1 MRNVLKAETLERRF
15 PLLSVENGCIVSKDA
30 DLTVAFEVELPELYT
45 VTADEYEAMHSSW
58 IKAVKVL
65 PEHSVVCKQDWF
77 VKETY
82 RPKTDDGEQSFLTR
96 SYELHFNERPYLNHK
111 CYLFLTKTTR
121 ERSRRKSDFNTL
133 CRGFLLPKEITDK
146 DAAARFLEAVEQFER
161 IMNDSGHIR
170 LRRLETDE
178 ITGTKE
184 RPGLVEKY
192 FSLSLEDETAVLQ
205 DICLKLGRM
214 RIGDKRLCLHTL
226 SDTEDLP
233 GRLSTDMRY
242 ERMSTDRSDCRLS
255 FAAPVGLLLSCN
267 HIYSQY
273 VFIDDAQEILQ
284 MMEKNSRNML
294 SLSKYSRSNAVNQE
308 WTEMYLD
315 EAHTKGVLP
324 VRCHCNVIA
333 WAEDAEEFRRI
344 RNDTGS
350 QLAMME
356 CTPRYNTI
364 DTPVIYWAGIPG
376 NAGDFPSEESFYTF
390 LEQAVC
396 LFAGETNYRSSPSP
410 FGIRLADRQNGI
422 PVHVDISDLPMKRGI
437 ITNRNK
443 FILGPSGSGKSFFT
457 NHLVRQYY
465 EQGAHILLVDTGN
478 SYQGLCRMIH
488 DRTNGKDGIY
498 ITYEEDNPISF
509 NPFYTESGKFD
520 VEKRDSINTLILTL
534 WKREDESPK
543 RSEEVALSGA
553 VNAYIRKISEN
564 RNIRPDFNGFYEFV
578 ADDYRRMIE
587 EKKVREKDFDIDG
600 FLNVL
605 EPFYR
610 GGDYDFLL
618 NSDKELD
625 LTGKRFIVFELDNI
639 SSNKVLLPVVTLI
652 IMETFIA
659 KMRRLKGIRKMILI
673 EECWKALMSANMSEY
688 IKYLFKT
695 VRKYFGEAVVVTQ
708 EVDDIISSPIVKE
721 AIINNSDCKILL
733 DQRKYMNKFEH
744 IQRLLGLTEKEK
756 GQILSINRANHPG
769 RFYREVWIGLGGTCS
784 AVYATEVSE
793 EEYFTFTTE
802 ESEKLEVQRIAGGP
816 EGSLEGAIRR
826 LAEKKREEQ
835 KQVSNPK

>member
-205 DICLKLGRM
+205 DICLKPGRM

-294 SLSKYSRSNAVNQE
+294 SLSKYSRSNAINQE

-396 LFAGETNYRSSPSP
+396 LFAGETNYKSSPSP

-564 RNIRPDFNGFYEFV
+564 RNIRSDFNGFYEFV

-756 GQILSINRANHPG
+756 GQILSINQANHPG

>member
-1 MRNVLKAETLERRF
+1 MRNVLKAETLERKF

-30 DLTVAFEVELPELYT
+30 DLAVAFEVELPELYT

-205 DICLKLGRM
+205 DICLKPGRM

-733 DQRKYMNKFEH
+733 DQRKYINKFEH

-756 GQILSINRANHPG
+756 GQILSINQANHPG

>member
-205 DICLKLGRM
+205 DICLKPGRM

-294 SLSKYSRSNAVNQE
+294 SLSKYSRSNAINQE

-564 RNIRPDFNGFYEFV
+564 RNIRSDFNGFYEFV

-756 GQILSINRANHPG
+756 GQILSINQANHPG